1 MSHYLYLT
9 DQKVFASFCQKSSLF
24 SRNVVMVLAFVVVW
38 LWPGAGV
45 THASGS
51 ASIHPNTQDAHK
63 QEQPQGN
70 LPSIEKLQIA
80 EVADRELAVVNE
92 PDADT
97 LRYEL
102 SEIEI
107 RATRDTETEARAPF
121 SVSVM
126 SRTASQQ
133 AGEPAFALDRIASGI
148 PGLWVQD
155 RQNYALGERI
165 SIRGMGWRAP
175 FGVRGIYVVMDDI
188 PLTVPDGQTVMDIL
202 DPAMVRQMEVIR
214 GPSSAFW
221 GNAGGGTLFMSTRPA
236 SYDTG
241 LRTRWYAG
249 SYGTYSAQVQ
259 ATHTQDNKSYHMNV
273 SWLQREGYR
282 DHSKHRAL
290 RMTGHMNR
298 TLASGRE
305 LRLSAAFVDAPD
317 SRHPGSLTA
326 LEVEENR
333 RGAAAAFQNA
343 SAGKTWRQGQ
353 LGLTLQSSE
362 KPVEW
367 QGTVYA
373 LARNLHNPLPFADI
387 EVDRLLAGAR
397 FSAGSSFGA
406 LRWDAGVDGAVQSDD
421 RLNYAVTFGSFER
434 GDVQIDQRET
444 VTNAAAYSRLGTRWN
459 RFNISAGVRAD
470 VVRFENSD
478 RLISGGED
486 VSGSRLF
493 TALSPSV
500 GVSLNTTAGLFY
512 ANYGSSFET
521 PTTTELVNRPDM
533 TGGFNPEIQ
542 PERAAGLE
550 AGVRG
555 SLPSLALRYEA
566 AVFRM
571 DVRDQLISYRTEEG
585 GARDFFRNA
594 GRTRHDGIE
603 MALRWMPFR
612 WMEASGT
619 FQLSSFTFRETVI
632 GGTGVS
638 FERGKKLPGIP
649 DRRLGA
655 SLTAMPSSFRVTL
668 STEMSGSYYADNANT
683 ASNPGYSV
691 WHLQGYH
698 TGISLANGISLE
710 PFVTINNLTNERYNS
725 SVSINA
731 NAARYFEPAPG
742 RALYA
747 GFSLVF

>member
-1 MSHYLYLT
+1 MLKYLMSVALALT
-9 DQKVFASFCQKSSLF
+9 VGWSGPGFGASNNSWSI
-24 SRNVVMVLAFVVVW
+24 
-38 LWPGAGV
+38 
-45 THASGS
+45 
-51 ASIHPNTQDAHK
+51 SIHPEKHSETEQK
-63 QEQPQGN
+63 QAGGS
-70 LPSIEKLQIA
+70 LS
-80 EVADRELAVVNE
+80 LAVTGPLPGVNDQARASE
-92 PDADT
+92 IHADVDT

-107 RATRDTETEARAPF
+107 RAARDTETEARAPF

-126 SRTASQQ
+126 SRSASQQ
-133 AGEPAFALDRIASGI
+133 GAEPAFSLDRIASGI
-148 PGLWVQD
+148 PGLWVKD

-175 FGVRGIYVVMDDI
+175 FGVRGIYVIMDDI

-259 ATHTQDNKSYHMNV
+259 ATHSVENKSYHMNV

-282 DHSKHRAL
+282 DHSEHRAL
-290 RMTGHMNR
+290 RLTGHMNR
-298 TLASGRE
+298 TLTSGRE
-305 LRLSAAFVDAPD
+305 VRLSAAFVDAPD
-317 SRHPGSLTA
+317 TRHPGSLTA
-326 LEVEENR
+326 TEVQENR
-333 RGAAAAFQNA
+333 RGAASAFENA

-353 LGLTLQSSE
+353 LGLTLQSSDE
-362 KPVEW
+362 RVDW
-367 QGTVYA
+367 QSTVYG
-373 LARNLHNPLPFADI
+373 LVRNLHNPLPFADI
-387 EVDRLLAGAR
+387 EVNRLLAGAR
-397 FSAGSSFGA
+397 FSAGSSLGA
-406 LRWDAGVDGAVQSDD
+406 LRWDAGLDAAVQSDD

-434 GDVQIDQRET
+434 GAVQIDQRET
-444 VTNAAAYSRLGTRWN
+444 VTNAAVYTRLGTRWN
-459 RFNISAGVRAD
+459 RFNVSGGVRAD

-486 VSGSRLF
+486 VSGSRMF

-500 GVSLNTTAGLFY
+500 GVSLSTSAGLFY

-555 SLPSLALRYEA
+555 SLSSLALRYEA

-571 DVRDQLISYRTEEG
+571 EVRDQLISYRTEEG

-603 MALRWMPFR
+603 MALRWMPFG
-612 WMEASGT
+612 WMEAGGT
-619 FQLSSFTFRETVI
+619 FQLSSFTFRETVV
-632 GGTGVS
+632 GGAGVP

-649 DRRLGA
+649 DQRLGA
-655 SLTAMPSSFRVTL
+655 SLTVMPSAFRITL
-668 STEMSGSYYADNANT
+668 STEMSGSYYADNANN
-683 ASNPGYSV
+683 ALNPGYSV

-698 TGISLANGISLE
+698 TGISLPNGISLE
-710 PFVTINNLTNERYNS
+710 PFVTVNNITNERYNS

-731 NAARYFEPAPG
+731 NASRYFEPAPG